1 MVMGRSDY
9 HYKHEPIWYGWK
21 PGAPH
26 TGPMDRKQTTVLE
39 FDRPTTSKEHPTMKP
54 VDLIMYSLEHSK
66 QGVVL
71 DPFAGSGST
80 LIAAHRL
87 GLSSRLVELDPK
99 YCDVICDRF
108 RAETGL
114 EPVLEKGR

>member
-1 MVMGRSDY
+1 
-9 HYKHEPIWYGWK
+9 
-21 PGAPH
+21 
-26 TGPMDRKQTTVLE
+26 MDRKQTTVLE